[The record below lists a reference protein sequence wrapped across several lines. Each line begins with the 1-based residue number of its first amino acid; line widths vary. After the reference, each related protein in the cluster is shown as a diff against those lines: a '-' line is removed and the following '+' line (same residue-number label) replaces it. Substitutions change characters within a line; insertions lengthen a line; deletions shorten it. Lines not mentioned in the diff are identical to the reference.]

1 MVPHVRHSTMRSVVM
16 RNPDRAKKLS
26 RRKKPPAVR

>member
-1 MVPHVRHSTMRSVVM
+1 MRSVVM